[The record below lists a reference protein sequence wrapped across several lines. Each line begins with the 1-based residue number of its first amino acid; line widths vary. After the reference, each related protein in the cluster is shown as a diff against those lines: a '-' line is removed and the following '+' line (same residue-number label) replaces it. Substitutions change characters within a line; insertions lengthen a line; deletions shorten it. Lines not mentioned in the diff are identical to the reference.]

1 MADNQLL
8 GFLDKS
14 REVAVVLGLDMEKRQ
29 IEGRQE
35 IEISGRKEIGP
46 GSLDP
51 SQLTLVNWLGEV
63 RELFPRE
70 TVETIEKH
78 KEEEIMKI

>member
-46 GSLDP
+46 GVLSISYVVDLPDVVEDTVVSLYHAAIRGNSQP
-51 SQLTLVNWLGEV
+51 SSPSSTA
-63 RELFPRE
+63 
-70 TVETIEKH
+70 
-78 KEEEIMKI
+78 